1 MIMGQ
6 NWQGAHWSPA
16 ANAVALSP
24 MTSLRTITDAHDG
37 Q

>member
-6 NWQGAHWSPA
+6 SQQGAHSSPA

-24 MTSLRTITDAHDG
+24 MRSLRTITDAHDG